1 MRRLLLQTYIL
12 FFALTAMACQN
23 NEVEATPSVNSSN
36 TMYITINEKTVS
48 CKLVDNTSTQA
59 LLEKLSESDI
69 SYTAHD
75 YGNFEKVGDI
85 GISLPQN
92 NESITTVPGDV
103 ILYQGDNI
111 CLYYDTNTWSF
122 TRLGKIEGMTQDE
135 IKAFLNAGG
144 DNVVVRLSLQ
154 PTTDVKQ
161 ISLYKKGKS
170 NRFSLDGKHLQQTSN
185 KGVYIEN
192 GKKIVK
198 R

>member
-12 FFALTAMACQN
+12 FTALTAMACQN
-23 NEVEATPSVNSSN
+23 NEPEAAPSVNSSN

-48 CKLVDNTSTQA
+48 CELVDNTSTRA
-59 LLEKLSESDI
+59 LLEQLSEGDI

-85 GISLPQN
+85 GINLPQN

-135 IKAFLNAGG
+135 IKAFVGAGG
-144 DNVVVRLSLQ
+144 GNVGVKLSLQ

-161 ISLYKKGKS
+161 IRVNQNDANS
-170 NRFSLDGKHLQQTSN
+170 RFALNGKHLQQAPN

-192 GKKIVK
+192 GKKFVK

>member
-12 FFALTAMACQN
+12 FTALTAMACQN
-23 NEVEATPSVNSSN
+23 NEPEAAPSVNSSN

-48 CKLVDNTSTQA
+48 CELVDNTSTRA
-59 LLEKLSESDI
+59 LLEQLSEGDI

-85 GISLPQN
+85 GINLPQN

-135 IKAFLNAGG
+135 IKAFVDAGG
-144 DNVVVRLSLQ
+144 GNVGVKLSLQ

-161 ISLYKKGKS
+161 IRVNQKDANS
-170 NRFSLDGKHLQQTSN
+170 RFSLDGKHLQQAPN

-192 GKKIVK
+192 GKKFVK